1 MKPLKLIGLLIF
13 IVSLASCSQTTNKN
27 DKSDIPANWE
37 TLDEANYMI
46 QYPDSFELNTSGQMG
61 MSFILLSKKTSP
73 QDEFRENVNLVIQ
86 DLAGQNIDL
95 DKYVEI
101 SESQIKSMIINS
113 DIIESKRV
121 KTGNLAS
128 QKVIFTG
135 FQGQFNI
142 KFEQHYWIVNNK
154 AYVLTF
160 TAEVNEFDNYKDV
173 SEKIMN
179 SFRIK

>member
-1 MKPLKLIGLLIF
+1 MKLLKLIVLLIL
-13 IVSLASCSQTTNKN
+13 IVSIASCSQMTNKN
-27 DKSDIPANWE
+27 EQTDTPDNWK
-37 TLDEANYMI
+37 TLDEADYLI

-101 SESQIKSMIINS
+101 SEGQIKSMIINS
-113 DIIESKRV
+113 NVIESKRV
-121 KTGNLAS
+121 KTDKLES
-128 QKVIFTG
+128 QKIVFTG
-135 FQGQFNI
+135 FQGQFNL
-142 KFEQHYWIVNNK
+142 KFEQHYWIVKDK
-154 AYVLTF
+154 AYVLTY